1 MLTITRTG
9 SRRKEAR
16 FRSQTQDTELHYQL
30 EMERTKVLKEDKI
43 AIGKLRVEKVKLEAG
58 QKIVTIKEKEKR
70 KNTVKLS
77 KIKLRKFDGNV
88 IKWTEFWELFESTIH
103 NNENLQVLH
112 YF

>member
-1 MLTITRTG
+1 
-9 SRRKEAR
+9 
-16 FRSQTQDTELHYQL
+16 
-30 EMERTKVLKEDKI
+30 MERTKVSREDKI

-58 QKIVTIKEKEKR
+58 QTIVTIKEKEKR

-103 NNENLQVLH
+103 NNENLQILH